1 MMLELNKKNFNS
13 DIKEI
18 ITNYVKNNTMNEK
31 EL

>member
-1 MMLELNKKNFNS
+1 MLELNKKNFNS